1 MKKED
6 LIALGVDEETAKSI
20 MALHGKTVTQLNAQ
34 VATLEGERDT
44 AQQQLA
50 SNQTELDALKES
62 AKGNEALTT
71 QLADLQA
78 KFDDAQ
84 ANSQNTIATLKKESA
99 IDVALLK
106 AGAKNSKAA
115 KALLDAEKIELAEDG
130 TIKGLDEQ
138 LETIRTENDFLFQP
152 AEPQEQGKP
161 RIVNPGNPKGA
172 QTSTVTK
179 EQFDRMT
186 FKERSELAT
195 TSPETFKQITEGGQ

>member
-44 AQQQLA
+44 AKQQLA

-62 AKGNEALTT
+62 AKGNEALTA

-78 KFDDAQ
+78 KFDESKT
-84 ANSQNTIATLKKESA
+84 NSENTIATLKKESA

-161 RIVNPGNPKGA
+161 KIVNPGNPKGA
-172 QTSTVTK
+172 QTTAVTK
-179 EQFDRMT
+179 EQFDGMT
-186 FKERSELAT
+186 YQERADLAANN
-195 TSPETFKQITEGGQ
+195 PEAFKQITEGGQ

>member
-50 SNQTELDALKES
+50 SNQTELDTLKES
-62 AKGNEALTT
+62 AKGNEELTA
-71 QLADLQA
+71 QLADLQT
-78 KFDDAQ
+78 KFDEAKI
-84 ANSQNTIATLKKESA
+84 NSENTIATLKKESA

-115 KALLDAEKIELAEDG
+115 KALLDVEKIELAEGG

-138 LETIRTENDFLFQP
+138 LETIRTENDYLFQP
-152 AEPQEQGKP
+152 AEPNEPGKP
-161 RIVNPGNPKGA
+161 TIVTGGNPKGGQPPMDETA
-172 QTSTVTK
+172 QMIAAMNADLPQK
-179 EQFDRMT
+179 
-186 FKERSELAT
+186 
-195 TSPETFKQITEGGQ
+195 

>member
-1 MKKED
+1 MKREQLKE
-6 LIALGVDEETAKSI
+6 LGLSDEQIESVI
-20 MALHGKTVTQLNAQ
+20 GLHGKTVSDITSQLKTAQDEAKQYQDQLTANQSELNA
-34 VATLEGERDT
+34 
-44 AQQQLA
+44 
-50 SNQTELDALKES
+50 LKDS
-62 AKGNEALTT
+62 AKGNEELTN

-161 RIVNPGNPKGA
+161 KIVNPGNPKGA
-172 QTSTVTK
+172 QTTAVTK
-179 EQFDRMT
+179 EQFDGMT
-186 FKERSELAT
+186 YQERADLAANN
-195 TSPETFKQITEGGQ
+195 PEAFKQITEGGQ

>member
-50 SNQTELDALKES
+50 SNQTELDTLKES

-78 KFDDAQ
+78 KFDESKT
-84 ANSQNTIATLKKESA
+84 NSENTIADLKKQSA
-99 IDVALLK
+99 IELALTQ
-106 AGAKNSKAA
+106 AGARNITAV
-115 KALLDAEKIELAEDG
+115 KALLDADKLTVSD
-130 TIKGLDEQ
+130 KGVEGLEEQ
-138 LETIRTENDFLFQP
+138 LKAVQEANDYLFQQGST
-152 AEPQEQGKP
+152 EPGKP
-161 RIVNPGNPKGA
+161 TIVTGGNPKGGSDEGKSIV
-172 QTSTVTK
+172 QK
-179 EQFDRMT
+179 IQ
-186 FKERSELAT
+186 ERLGE
-195 TSPETFKQITEGGQ
+195 

>member
-50 SNQTELDALKES
+50 SNQTELDTLKES
-62 AKGNEALTT
+62 AKGNEALTA

-84 ANSQNTIATLKKESA
+84 ANSQNTIAELKKQSA
-99 IDVALLK
+99 IELALTQ
-106 AGAKNSKAA
+106 AGARNITAV
-115 KALLDAEKIELAEDG
+115 KALLDADKL
-130 TIKGLDEQ
+130 TISENGVEGLNEQ
-138 LETIRTENDFLFQP
+138 LEAVKADNDYLFQV
-152 AEPQEQGKP
+152 AEPKTP
-161 RIVNPGNPKGA
+161 TIVTGGNPQGT
-172 QTSTVTK
+172 QTSAVTK

>member
-44 AQQQLA
+44 AKQQLA

-62 AKGNEALTT
+62 AKGNEALTA

-78 KFDDAQ
+78 KFDESKT
-84 ANSQNTIATLKKESA
+84 NSQNTIATLKKESA

-138 LETIRTENDFLFQP
+138 LETIRAENDFLFQP

-172 QTSTVTK
+172 QTTAVTK
-179 EQFDRMT
+179 EQFDGMT
-186 FKERSELAT
+186 YQERADLAANN
-195 TSPETFKQITEGGQ
+195 PEAFKQITEGGQ

>member
-50 SNQTELDALKES
+50 SNQTELDTLKES
-62 AKGNEALTT
+62 AKGNEALTA

-78 KFDDAQ
+78 KFDESKT
-84 ANSQNTIATLKKESA
+84 NSENTIADLKKQSA
-99 IDVALLK
+99 IELALTQS
-106 AGAKNSKAA
+106 GARNITAV
-115 KALLDAEKIELAEDG
+115 KALLDADKL
-130 TIKGLDEQ
+130 TISENGVEGLNEQ
-138 LETIRTENDFLFQP
+138 LEAVKADNDYLFQS
-152 AEPQEQGKP
+152 AEPKTP
-161 RIVNPGNPKGA
+161 TIVTGGNPNGS
-172 QTSTVTK
+172 QTATVTK

-195 TSPETFKQITEGGQ
+195 NHPETFKQITEGGQ

>member
-50 SNQTELDALKES
+50 SNQTELDTLKES
-62 AKGNEALTT
+62 AKGNEALTA
-71 QLADLQA
+71 QLAELQA

-172 QTSTVTK
+172 QTTAVTK
-179 EQFDRMT
+179 EQFDGMT
-186 FKERSELAT
+186 YQERADLAANN
-195 TSPETFKQITEGGQ
+195 PEAFKQITEGGQ

>member
-6 LIALGVDEETAKSI
+6 LIALGVEEETAKSI

-44 AQQQLA
+44 AKQQLE
-50 SNQTELDALKES
+50 SNQAELDTLKES

-71 QLADLQA
+71 QLAELQA
-78 KFDDAQ
+78 KFDDAKT
-84 ANSQNTIATLKKESA
+84 NSQNTIATLKKESA

-138 LETIRTENDFLFQP
+138 LETIRAENDFLFQP

-172 QTSTVTK
+172 QTTAVTK
-179 EQFDRMT
+179 EQFDGMT
-186 FKERSELAT
+186 YQERADLAANN
-195 TSPETFKQITEGGQ
+195 PEAFKQITEGGQ